1 MVRKPCVYENVSVA
15 MFVIKMKISDLADL
29 THIGYKTLCRKL
41 NGETAMTIED
51 AIAIYEALG
60 KPMPIQNLFSR
71 E

>member
-15 MFVIKMKISDLADL
+15 MFIIKMKISDLANK
-29 THIGYKTLCRKL
+29 THISYKTLCRKL

-51 AIAIYEALG
+51 AIAIYDALG
-60 KPMPIQNLFSR
+60 QPMPIQNLFSR

>member
-15 MFVIKMKISDLADL
+15 MFVAEMKISDLSNI

-51 AIAIYEALG
+51 AISIYEALG